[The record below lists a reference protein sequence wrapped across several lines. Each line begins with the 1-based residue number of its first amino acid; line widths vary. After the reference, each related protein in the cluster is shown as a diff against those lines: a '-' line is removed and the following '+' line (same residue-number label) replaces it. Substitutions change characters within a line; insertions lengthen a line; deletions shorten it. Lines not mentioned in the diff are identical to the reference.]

1 MSGMFCKKREKKTF
15 NMMENSPFYLAELE
29 KMRKQMEEDIRAQL
43 MANQAMLA
51 DNEESWNEKVRNVAQ
66 KEDSN

>member
-1 MSGMFCKKREKKTF
+1 MFNQRGFLWDFFLT
-15 NMMENSPFYLAELE
+15 ELD

-51 DNEESWNEKVRNVAQ
+51 ENDQSWDDKVCSSTVKFTLNTNIQ
-66 KEDSN
+66 SICSE

>member
-1 MSGMFCKKREKKTF
+1 MAVLMSGTFCKKKKNLQHDEKIP
-15 NMMENSPFYLAELE
+15 PFYLAELE

-51 DNEESWNEKVRNVAQ
+51 DNEESWNEKVM
-66 KEDSN
+66 

>member
-1 MSGMFCKKREKKTF
+1 M
-15 NMMENSPFYLAELE
+15 AELE

-51 DNEESWNEKVRNVAQ
+51 DNEESWNEKVM
-66 KEDSN
+66 

>member
-1 MSGMFCKKREKKTF
+1 MT
-15 NMMENSPFYLAELE
+15 ELE

-51 DNEESWNEKVRNVAQ
+51 DNDQSWDDKVSMYSIVPAMT
-66 KEDSN
+66 D